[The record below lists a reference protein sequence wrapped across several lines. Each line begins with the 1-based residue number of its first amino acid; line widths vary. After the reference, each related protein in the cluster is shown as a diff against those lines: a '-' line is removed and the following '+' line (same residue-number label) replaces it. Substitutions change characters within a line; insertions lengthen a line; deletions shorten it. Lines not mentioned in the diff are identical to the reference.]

1 MIFFCFIKEDFDKIY
16 FWLNNQLPE
25 TTANAESYARLLEK
39 GYLIKNGDGYK
50 CNLIL
55 CDNERKWQ
63 EFIPD
68 ATEEI
73 RKLSRKYAAE
83 VEKAELIG
91 QPEHMH
97 ELIKCQS
104 KTAAGMLHT
113 RVMKALLDMGVLKIP
128 VKEQAK
134 GLCTIMFMG
143 E

>member
-39 GYLIKNGDGYK
+39 SYLIKNGDGYK

-55 CDNERKWQ
+55 CDSERKWH
-63 EFIPD
+63 EFIPE

-73 RKLSRKYAAE
+73 KELSCQYAAE